1 MVEFRIKVNKE
12 QRTGYFPKQV
22 LEALGCQLA
31 LRTDGC
37 AAVLYSQEMSD
48 EDVLSSLRIIA
59 EDIKLHKQFQELGN
73 QKKAVRNSLRAH
85 E

>member
-59 EDIKLHKQFQELGN
+59 EDI
-73 QKKAVRNSLRAH
+73 RASQTIPRIG
-85 E
+85 ESKESSEKFT